1 MADDIKK
8 ELIATQRVAD
18 EIRRKDLESQTAYLE
33 STKSLNKKFKKL
45 TDNISGING
54 DLALSA
60 AKVREGSRD
69 TFEGFLIKN
78 YLKP

>member
-33 STKSLNKKFKKL
+33 STKSLNKKLKNLQIIF
-45 TDNISGING
+45 
-54 DLALSA
+54 LALMVTLLYRLQ
-60 AKVREGSRD
+60 K
-69 TFEGFLIKN
+69 
-78 YLKP
+78 